1 MTDALHLAVVTGG
14 HPYDVPNFHRL
25 FHAIGDGMNVYIQH
39 MDDFA
44 SSPAEVRQGYDVV
57 LFYIMLMHGP
67 SDEGN
72 PWYAGKPK
80 TALESLGQTAQG
92 IVLLHH
98 AILAYPQF
106 GLWDDFTGITGR
118 SFGYHIGEMVVAR
131 LAEPDHPILDNVR
144 DWSMIDETYTMAEP
158 GIDSRVLIT
167 YDHPKSMQAIA
178 WTRQVGQSRVFNY
191 QAGHDNA
198 TWNDVNFRQVLRRG
212 ILWAGGKI

>member
-1 MTDALHLAVVTGG
+1 MSEALKLAVVTGG

-25 FHAIGDGMNVYIQH
+25 FRAIGDGMDLCIQH

-44 SSPAEVRQGYDVV
+44 ASPADVRQNYDVV

-80 TALESLGQTAQG
+80 SALENLCNTAQG

-106 GLWDDFTGITGR
+106 SRWHELTGVAER
-118 SFGYHIGEMVVAR
+118 SFGYHIGETVTAHI
-131 LAEPDHPILDNVR
+131 ADPDHPITRGLAA
-144 DWSMIDETYTMAEP
+144 WTMTDETYTMADAGE
-158 GIDSRVLIT
+158 GSRVLLT
-167 YDHPKSMQAIA
+167 YDHPKSMRTIA
-178 WTRQVGQSRVFNY
+178 WTRQCGQARVFNY

-198 TWNDVNFRQVLRRG
+198 TWQDANFREVLRRG
-212 ILWAGGKI
+212 IMWAGGR